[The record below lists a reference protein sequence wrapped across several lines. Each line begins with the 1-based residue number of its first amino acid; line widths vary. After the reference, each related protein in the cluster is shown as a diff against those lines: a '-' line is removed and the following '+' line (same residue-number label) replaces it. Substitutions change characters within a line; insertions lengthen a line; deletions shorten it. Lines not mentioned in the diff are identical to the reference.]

1 MPNPQPLSLPQQYG
15 RFWVSGALVFIL
27 LFWGLSAVLISSH
40 DAHLDLLA
48 VRLILK
54 GIFHQP
60 FSLWLEKV
68 EVGYLSFFLRQR
80 PLLGCYMIASSLA
93 WLAAFLHD
101 TKVMRKE
108 NTL

>member
-1 MPNPQPLSLPQQYG
+1 MPNPKQLTLPQQYG
-15 RFWVSGALVFIL
+15 RFWVTGVFVFAVV
-27 LFWGLSAVLISSH
+27 FWGLSQVLVSSH

-48 VRLILK
+48 LRLIAK

-60 FSLWLEKV
+60 FSLWLKKV

-93 WLAAFLHD
+93 WLAALLYD
-101 TKVMRKE
+101 TKILRKE

>member
-1 MPNPQPLSLPQQYG
+1 MPQPQLSLPQQYG
-15 RFWVSGALVFIL
+15 RFLVTGAFVFTLV
-27 LFWGLSAVLISSH
+27 FWGLSQVLISSH
-40 DAHLDLLA
+40 DAHLDFLA
-48 VRLILK
+48 LRLIFK

-80 PLLGCYMIASSLA
+80 PLLLCYMTASSFA

-101 TKVMRKE
+101 TKILRKE

>member
-1 MPNPQPLSLPQQYG
+1 MPHPQLTLPQQYG
-15 RFWVSGALVFIL
+15 RFLVTGAFVFIFA
-27 LFWGLSAVLISSH
+27 FWALSQVLISSH
-40 DAHLDLLA
+40 DAHLDLVAL
-48 VRLILK
+48 RLILK
-54 GIFHQP
+54 GIFQQP

-68 EVGYLSFFLRQR
+68 EVGYLPFFLRQHS
-80 PLLGCYMIASSLA
+80 LLGCYMIASSFA

>member
-1 MPNPQPLSLPQQYG
+1 MPNPQQLTLPQQYG
-15 RFWVSGALVFIL
+15 RFLVSGLLAFIL
-27 LFWGLSAVLISSH
+27 VFWGLSAVLISSH
-40 DAHLDLLA
+40 DAHLDFLA
-48 VRLILK
+48 LRLIVK
-54 GIFHQP
+54 GIFHQS

-80 PLLGCYMIASSLA
+80 PLLGCYMIASSLG

>member
-1 MPNPQPLSLPQQYG
+1 MPNPQQLSLPQQYG
-15 RFWVSGALVFIL
+15 RFLVSGALVFIL
-27 LFWGLSAVLISSH
+27 LFWGLSQVLISTH
-40 DAHLDLLA
+40 DAHLDFLA
-48 VRLILK
+48 LKLIVK

-68 EVGYLSFFLRQR
+68 EVGYVSFFLRQR

-101 TKVMRKE
+101 TKILRKE
-108 NTL
+108 NML